1 MRFALL
7 GNHADGLDMARALV
21 ESGRHELAVY
31 SGSAN
36 GIETLRRWN
45 LSPAQVGDM
54 EEVLADPA
62 IDVVIVAGSLDDRP
76 EQLRRALQSERHVVC
91 VHPANETPDT
101 AYEAAMI
108 QADTGH
114 VAFPLLPDAM
124 HPAIRR
130 LAEWIHVQNNQ
141 ETVASHDSLT
151 TAVTAHH
158 SPLTTHHSPTIIHH
172 SPLTTHH
179 SPLRMIEVERWATDR
194 VLLETETEEHN
205 PSFPGWDV
213 LRLLG
218 GDIAEVTAL
227 AEEEEVPLAA
237 PVVVSGRF
245 EEGGM
250 FHEVLLPNQSESRWR
265 LTVVAQRGRA
275 ELVFPHGWPGPARLS
290 WSDERGEGSEAWETW
305 NPWPALVATFEEAL
319 SAAAAL
325 ERRSAERAPALSRS
339 RANLTWRDEIRCL
352 ELDAAARRSI
362 ERRRTSTLE
371 YQEATE
377 EAGFKGTMTM
387 LGCGLIWFT
396 LVLLIVSAW
405 VPWMGWLIVPVL
417 VFFLLMQLLRWI
429 VPPAPAATSKAPT
442 TEIQLPNRH
451 AGNLQ

>member
-31 SGSAN
+31 SGPAS
-36 GIETLRRWN
+36 GKETLRRWSLN
-45 LSPAQVGDM
+45 PAQVGDM

-108 QADTGH
+108 QADTRH
-114 VAFPLLPDAM
+114 VAFPLLPEAM
-124 HPAIRR
+124 HPGIRR
-130 LAEWIHVQNNQ
+130 LADWIQ
-141 ETVASHDSLT
+141 EKPIADLNTNSTQSAICNLQSAIVPE
-151 TAVTAHH
+151 H
-158 SPLTTHHSPTIIHH
+158 SPLTTHHP
-172 SPLTTHH
+172 PLTTHH
-179 SPLRMIEVERWATDR
+179 SFLRMIELERWSTDR

-205 PSFPGWDV
+205 PSFPAWDV

-218 GDIAEVTAL
+218 GEIAEVTAL

-245 EEGGM
+245 EQGGM
-250 FHEVLLPNQSESRWR
+250 FHEVLLPNQSEWRWR
-265 LTVVAQRGRA
+265 LTVVTQRGRA
-275 ELVFPHGWPGPARLS
+275 ELVFPQGWPGPARLS
-290 WSDERGEGSEAWETW
+290 WSDERGEGSESWETW
-305 NPWPALVATFEEAL
+305 NPWPVLVTTLEDAI
-319 SAAAAL
+319 SAGV
-325 ERRSAERAPALSRS
+325 RERAPAPARS
-339 RANLTWRDEIRCL
+339 RASLSWRDEIRCL

-362 ERRRTSTLE
+362 EHRRTSTLE

-387 LGCGLIWFT
+387 VGCGLIWFT

-429 VPPAPAATSKAPT
+429 VPPAPGATAQPRT
-442 TEIQLPNRH
+442 TEIQLPNRN
-451 AGNLQ
+451 AGKLQ